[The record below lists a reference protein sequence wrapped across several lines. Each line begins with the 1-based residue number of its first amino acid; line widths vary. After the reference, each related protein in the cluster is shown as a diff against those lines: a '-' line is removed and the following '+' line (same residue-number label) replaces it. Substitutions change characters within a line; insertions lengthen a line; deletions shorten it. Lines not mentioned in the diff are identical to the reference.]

1 MAFHANDLPGM
12 SVRRPYLA
20 AVLNLLIIVA
30 GISAILGVEVR
41 ELPDIDRPVVSVRAN
56 YPGGTPESVD
66 AEITSVVEGAVA
78 RVNGIKTVRSS
89 SEEDNFRIHLTF
101 APNINLVDAAN
112 DVREAVSRAAR
123 QLPDGVEQLTVIKAD
138 ADANPILRLAVSS
151 TQFPIEELSRIVE
164 DKIVT
169 KLIAIDGI
177 ADVTTFG
184 DRKRVMRV
192 QVDPLR
198 LASYRLAVADV
209 VRVLEKAHTDVPA
222 GSFKTDEQ
230 AVLVRADASART
242 PAAIKKLIISGAVRI
257 GDVADVFFAPKEK
270 ISLVRLNGR
279 EVINLG
285 VIRQAK
291 SNTVEIATAVK
302 KVVAGLNQ
310 RLDGINITVTSDD
323 SLFVEGAI
331 REVLISLLLAIL
343 IVVAVISIFIGQV
356 RTALIPAVAIP
367 VALIGTVAA
376 IWLLGFSIN
385 LVTLLALV
393 LAAGL
398 VVDDSIVVLENIQ
411 RLRSEG
417 VEPQAA
423 AVIGTRQ
430 VFFAVIATTATLIC
444 VFLPISFLPSDAGR
458 LFREFGFVLAVTV
471 CISSFV
477 ALTLVPMLAARL
489 QGTQGTQRGLLKFR
503 FLDRIGNGLQR
514 AYVAILDRVLSA
526 PLVFVAICC
535 LAIVGAA
542 ITYPKLGEELLPSED
557 RGRLTVWLVGPDGVG
572 LRYTDRQ
579 VERVEKVMQPL
590 IDDGVVKD
598 LFTISGRY
606 DINRG
611 YILAPLVPW
620 SERTVTQQQ
629 LEAKLRKQLGKIPG
643 ARARSYGGNSL
654 GLRGAGRGI
663 RFALT
668 GSDYNVLATQARK
681 LVERL
686 EKDAPEVRNFRVE
699 FRATQPQLAVVIDR
713 RKASDLGVTIDDLSA
728 TLRALVDR
736 TEVGEITIGDRNVPI
751 MLSAT
756 AGSVTS
762 PSDLRSL
769 YVRGADDTMVSLAHL
784 ISFSER
790 GVPAELDRHGQ
801 SRAVE
806 IFADQAEG
814 YSLRDGVRGI
824 ERVAKQALPPE
835 VGLLFLRQAATLNE
849 TSNDLQITFIVATI
863 IVFMVLVAQFESMMS
878 ATVVLLTIPFGVCA
892 AIFALAL
899 TGTTINIYSQIG
911 VLMLIGIMAKNSIL
925 MVEFADQLRDQ
936 GRDVLAAT
944 RDAATLRVRPIV
956 MTMVSTVLAGL
967 PLIFGG
973 GPGAEARASIGWV
986 VFGGLGMAAVFT
998 LFLTPAV
1005 YVLLARLVR
1014 PRNDVEQQLEREM
1027 RAAEVTLGEKHQ
1039 PAE

>member
-1 MAFHANDLPGM
+1 MAFRANDLPGM

-30 GISAILGVEVR
+30 GISATLGVEVR

-56 YPGGTPESVD
+56 YPGGTPESID
-66 AEITSVVEGAVA
+66 AELTSVVEGAVA
-78 RVNGIKTVRSS
+78 RVNGITNVRSS
-89 SEEDNFRIHLTF
+89 SEEDNFRIHMTF

-112 DVREAVSRAAR
+112 DVREAVSRIAR
-123 QLPDGVEQLTVIKAD
+123 RLPAGVENLTVIKAD
-138 ADANPILRLAVSS
+138 ADANPIMRIAVSS
-151 TQFPIEELSRIVE
+151 SRYAIEDLSRIVE
-164 DKIVT
+164 DKIIT

-177 ADVTTFG
+177 ADVTKFG
-184 DRKRVMRV
+184 DRTRVLRV
-192 QVDPLR
+192 LLDPLR
-198 LASYRLAVADV
+198 LASYRLSVADV
-209 VRVLEKAHTDVPA
+209 AKVLKNAHRNVPV
-222 GSFKTDEQ
+222 GSFKSDEQ
-230 AVLVRADASART
+230 AVMVRAEASALS
-242 PAAIKKLIISGAVRI
+242 PEAIKKLIISGDVRI
-257 GDVADVFFAPKEK
+257 GDVADVFFAPKERT
-270 ISLVRLNGR
+270 SLVRLNGR

-302 KVVAGLNQ
+302 KVVGRLNN
-310 RLDGINITVTSDD
+310 RLNGIKITVTSDD
-323 SLFVEGAI
+323 SLFVEGAV
-331 REVLISLLLAIL
+331 REVLISLGLAVL
-343 IVVAVISIFIGQV
+343 IVVAVISIFIGQF

-411 RLRSEG
+411 RLRADG

-444 VFLPISFLPSDAGR
+444 VFLPISFLPSAAGR

-471 CISSFV
+471 GISSFV
-477 ALTLVPMLAARL
+477 ALTLVPMLAARMGSSSRGILSFAFISRAGRWL
-489 QGTQGTQRGLLKFR
+489 QSS
-503 FLDRIGNGLQR
+503 
-514 AYVAILDRVLSA
+514 YVAVLDRVLQA
-526 PLVFVAICC
+526 PIVFIAICS

-542 ITYPKLGEELLPSED
+542 ITYPKLGEELLPPED

-572 LRYTDRQ
+572 LQYTDRQ
-579 VERVEKVMQPL
+579 VERVEKIMQPL
-590 IDDGVVKD
+590 IDKGIVKD
-598 LFTISGRY
+598 LFTIAGRY

-611 YILAPLVPW
+611 YVLAPLAPW
-620 SERTVTQQQ
+620 SERSVTQQQ
-629 LEAKLRKQLGKIPG
+629 LEAKLRRQLGSIAG
-643 ARARSYGGNSL
+643 ARARPYGGNSL
-654 GLRGAGRGI
+654 GLRGAGRGV

-668 GSDYNVLATQARK
+668 GSDYDLLAKEAHRF
-681 LVERL
+681 VEKL
-686 EKDAPEVRNFRVE
+686 EKQAPEVRNFRVE
-699 FRATQPQLAVVIDR
+699 FRNTQPQLAVTIDR
-713 RKASDLGVTIDDLSA
+713 RKASELGVTIEDLSA
-728 TLRALVDR
+728 TLRSLVDKS
-736 TEVGEITIGDRNVPI
+736 EVGELTVGDRNIPI
-751 MLSAT
+751 MLQAT
-756 AGSVTS
+756 AGAVTS

-769 YVRGADDTMVSLAHL
+769 YVKGSDDRMVSLAQL

-806 IFADQAEG
+806 IFADTAEG
-814 YSLRDGVRGI
+814 FSLRDGVRAI
-824 ERVAKQALPPE
+824 ERVSKSALPPE

-878 ATVVLLTIPFGVCA
+878 ATVVLLTVPFGVCA

-911 VLMLIGIMAKNSIL
+911 ILMLIGIMAKNSIL
-925 MVEFADQLRDQ
+925 MVEFADQLRESGQ
-936 GRDVLAAT
+936 DVYDAT
-944 RDAATLRVRPIV
+944 RNAAIVRVRPII

-986 VFGGLGMAAVFT
+986 IFGGLGMAAVFT

-1005 YVLLARLVR
+1005 YVLLARLAR
-1014 PRNDVEQQLEREM
+1014 PRNDAEVQLEREM
-1027 RAAEVTLGEKHQ
+1027 LAADEILNNHRV

>member
-1 MAFHANDLPGM
+1 MSIRANDLPGM

-30 GISAILGVEVR
+30 GISAVLGVEVR

-56 YPGGTPESVD
+56 FPGGTPESLD

-78 RVNGIKTVRSS
+78 RVNGIKNVRSS
-89 SEEDNFRIHLTF
+89 SEEDNFRIHISF

-112 DVREAVSRAAR
+112 DVREAVSRISR
-123 QLPDGVEQLTVIKAD
+123 RLPDGVENLAVIKAD
-138 ADANPILRLAVSS
+138 SDARPIVRLAVSS
-151 TQFPIEELSRIVE
+151 TRYAIEDLSRIV
-164 DKIVT
+164 DDQIVT
-169 KLIAIDGI
+169 RLIAIDGV
-177 ADVTTFG
+177 ADVAKFG
-184 DRKRVMRV
+184 ARNRVIRV
-192 QVDPLR
+192 QLNPLH
-198 LASYRLAVADV
+198 LASYRLSVSDV
-209 VRVLEKAHTDVPA
+209 TKVLEGAHRNVPA
-222 GSFKTDEQ
+222 GSFKSQEQ
-230 AVLVRADASART
+230 SVLVRADASART
-242 PAAIKKLIISGAVRI
+242 PEAIKKLIISGDVSI
-257 GDVADVFFAPKEK
+257 GDVADVFFAPKERTN
-270 ISLVRLNGR
+270 LVRLNGR
-279 EVINLG
+279 DVINLG
-285 VIRQAK
+285 IIRQAK
-291 SNTVEIATAVK
+291 SNTVEIARGVKAAV
-302 KVVAGLNQ
+302 ARLNEQ
-310 RLDGINITVTSDD
+310 IDGVRIAVTSDD

-331 REVLISLLLAIL
+331 REVLISLSLAVL
-343 IVVAVISIFIGQV
+343 IVVTVIAIFIGQL
-356 RTALIPAVAIP
+356 RTALIPAIAIP

-398 VVDDSIVVLENIQ
+398 VVDDSIVVLENIE
-411 RLRSEG
+411 RLRVEG

-430 VFFAVIATTATLIC
+430 VFFAVFATTVTLIC
-444 VFLPISFLPSDAGR
+444 VFIPISFLPSDAGR

-471 CISSFV
+471 GISSFV

-489 QGTQGTQRGLLKFR
+489 RSKSDTASRPGLLV
-503 FLDRIGNGLQR
+503 RIGQFLR
-514 AYVAILDRVLSA
+514 SCYVAMLDRVLQA
-526 PLVFVAICC
+526 PLIFIALCC
-535 LAIVGAA
+535 LVIVGAA
-542 ITYPKLGEELLPSED
+542 ITYPKLGEELLPAED

-572 LRYTDRQ
+572 LQYTDRQ
-579 VERVEKVMQPL
+579 VERVEKIMQPL
-590 IDDGVVKD
+590 IERGLVRDM
-598 LFTISGRY
+598 FSIAGRY

-611 YILAPLVPW
+611 FVLAPLIPW

-629 LEAKLRKQLGKIPG
+629 LQKELRGKLRKIPG

-663 RFALT
+663 RFAVT
-668 GSDYNVLATQARK
+668 GSDYDVLAKEARK
-681 LVERL
+681 LVQRL
-686 EKDAPEVRNFRVE
+686 EKDAPEIQNLRVE

-713 RKASDLGVTIDDLSA
+713 RKASELGVTIDDLSA
-728 TLRALVDR
+728 TLRALVDKS
-736 TEVGEITIGDRNVPI
+736 EVSEITVGDRNIPI
-751 MLSAT
+751 MLQAT
-756 AGSVTS
+756 AGAVTS

-769 YVRGADDTMVSLAHL
+769 YVRGEGDTMVSLAQL
-784 ISFSER
+784 IRFSER

-814 YSLRDGVRGI
+814 SSLRDGVRAI
-824 ERVAKQALPPE
+824 ERVAKAALPPDI
-835 VGLLFLRQAATLNE
+835 GLLFLRQAAALNE
-849 TSNDLQITFIVATI
+849 TSNDLQLTFIIATL
-863 IVFMVLVAQFESMMS
+863 IVFLVLVAQFESLMS

-892 AIFALAL
+892 AIFALAM

-925 MVEFADQLRDQ
+925 MVEFADQLRER
-936 GRDVLAAT
+936 GESVAEAT
-944 RDAATLRVRPIV
+944 RNAALIRVRPIV

-967 PLIFGG
+967 PLILGG
-973 GPGAEARASIGWV
+973 GPGAEARHSIGWV

-1005 YVLLARLVR
+1005 YSLLAPLVR
-1014 PRNDVEQQLEREM
+1014 PRNDAENRLGREM
-1027 RAAEVTLGEKHQ
+1027 EAAEAVLGVRHGK

>member
-1 MAFHANDLPGM
+1 M

-41 ELPDIDRPVVSVRAN
+41 ELPDIDRPVVSVRGN

-78 RVNGIKTVRSS
+78 RVNGIKNVRSS
-89 SEEDNFRIHLTF
+89 SEEDNFRIFIQF
-101 APNINLVDAAN
+101 APNVDLIDAAN

-138 ADANPILRLAVSS
+138 ADASPIMRLAVSS
-151 TQFPIEELSRIVE
+151 TRYPIEELSRLVE
-164 DKIVT
+164 DVVIT
-169 KLIAIDGI
+169 KLIAINGV

-184 DRKRVMRV
+184 DRERVLRV
-192 QVDPLR
+192 LVDPLR
-198 LASYRLAVADV
+198 LASYRLSVADV
-209 VRVLEKAHTDVPA
+209 ARVLRTAHRDVPA
-222 GSFKTDEQ
+222 GSFKSDEQ

-242 PAAIKKLIISGAVRI
+242 PAAIKKLIVSGNVRI

-279 EVINLG
+279 EVVNLG
-285 VIRQAK
+285 IVRQAK

-302 KVVAGLNQ
+302 QVVAGLNR
-310 RLDGINITVTSDD
+310 RLEGVTITVTSDD
-323 SLFVEGAI
+323 SLFVKGAI
-331 REVLISLLLAIL
+331 REVLFSLLLAVM
-343 IVVAVISIFIGQV
+343 IVTAVISLFIGQL
-356 RTALIPAVAIP
+356 RTALIPAIAIP

-398 VVDDSIVVLENIQ
+398 VVDDSIVVLENTQ
-411 RLRSEG
+411 RLRAEG

-430 VFFAVIATTATLIC
+430 VFFAVMATTATLVC

-458 LFREFGFVLAVTV
+458 LFREFGAVLAVTV

-477 ALTLVPMLAARL
+477 ALTLVPMLVSRL
-489 QGTQGTQRGLLKFR
+489 KHSEGGLLR
-503 FLDRIGNGLQR
+503 FALLDRVGGALRRTYI
-514 AYVAILDRVLSA
+514 AVLDRVLGA
-526 PLVFVAICC
+526 PIVFMALCC
-535 LAIVGAA
+535 LAIIGAA
-542 ITYPKLGEELLPSED
+542 ITYPKLGEELLPAED

-572 LRYTDRQ
+572 LQYTDRQ
-579 VERVEKVMQPL
+579 VERVEAVLRPL
-590 IDDGVVKD
+590 VDDGVVSD
-598 LFTISGRY
+598 LFTIAGRY

-629 LEAKLRKQLGKIPG
+629 LQAKLRPELNKIPG

-668 GSDYNVLATQARK
+668 GNDYDLLAKEARTF
-681 LVERL
+681 VERL
-686 EKDAPEVRNFRVE
+686 EKDAPEVRNLRVE
-699 FRATQPQLAVVIDR
+699 FRATQPQLSVVIDR
-713 RKASDLGVTIDDLSA
+713 RRASDLGVTIEDLSE

-736 TEVGEITIGDRNVPI
+736 TEVAEITVGDRNIPV
-751 MLSAT
+751 MLQAT

-769 YVRGADDTMVSLAHL
+769 YVRGANDSMVSLAHL
-784 ISFSER
+784 ITFSER

-814 YSLRDGVRGI
+814 FSLRDGVRAI
-824 ERVAKQALPPE
+824 ERVARQSLPDD
-835 VGLLFLRQAATLNE
+835 VSLLFLRQAAALNE

-863 IVFMVLVAQFESMMS
+863 IVFLVLVAQFESMMS

-892 AIFALAL
+892 AIFALAM

-925 MVEFADQLRDQ
+925 VVEFADQLREA
-936 GRDVLAAT
+936 GKDVLTAT
-944 RDAATLRVRPIV
+944 RDAAIVRMRPIV

-967 PLIFGG
+967 PLIFGS

-998 LFLTPAV
+998 LFLTPAI
-1005 YVLLARLVR
+1005 YSLLAPLVR
-1014 PRNDVEQQLEREM
+1014 PRNAAEQQLQREM
-1027 RAAEVTLGEKHQ
+1027 QAAETVLDGSRRT

>member
-66 AEITSVVEGAVA
+66 AEITSVVESAVA

-89 SEEDNFRIHLTF
+89 SEEDNFRIHIVF
-101 APNINLVDAAN
+101 APNIDLVDAAN

-123 QLPDGVEQLTVIKAD
+123 QLPDGVEQLTVVKAD
-138 ADANPILRLAVSS
+138 ADANPILRLAVAS
-151 TQFPIEELSRIVE
+151 TQFPIEDLSRIVE
-164 DKIVT
+164 DKIIP
-169 KLIAIDGI
+169 KLIAIDGV
-177 ADVTTFG
+177 ADITTFG

-192 QVDPLR
+192 QIDPLR

-209 VRVLEKAHTDVPA
+209 AKVLQKAHTDVPA
-222 GSFKTDEQ
+222 GSFKSDEQ

-242 PAAIKKLIISGAVRI
+242 PAAIKKLIISGDVRI

-270 ISLVRLNGR
+270 VSLVRLNGR

-285 VIRQAK
+285 IIRQAK

-302 KVVAGLNQ
+302 AVAAGLNQ
-310 RLDGINITVTSDD
+310 RLDGITLTVTSDD
-323 SLFVEGAI
+323 SLFVKGAI
-331 REVLISLLLAIL
+331 REVLISLALAIF
-343 IVVAVISIFIGQV
+343 IVVGVISIFIGQV

-398 VVDDSIVVLENIQ
+398 VVDDSIVVLENVQ

-430 VFFAVIATTATLIC
+430 VFFAVVATTATLIC

-471 CISSFV
+471 AISSFV

-489 QGTQGTQRGLLKFR
+489 QGAGGGLLKFK

-514 AYVAILDRVLSA
+514 AYAAILDRVLSA
-526 PLVFVAICC
+526 PLVFIAICC

-598 LFTISGRY
+598 LFTIAGRY

-629 LEAKLRKQLGKIPG
+629 LQAKLRPQLNKIPG

-668 GSDYNVLATQARK
+668 GSDYDMLAVQARK

-713 RKASDLGVTIDDLSA
+713 RKASDLGVTINDLSA

-736 TEVGEITIGDRNVPI
+736 TEVGEITVGDRNIPI

-824 ERVAKQALPPE
+824 ERVAKQTLPPE

-849 TSNDLQITFIVATI
+849 TSNDLQITFIIATI
-863 IVFMVLVAQFESMMS
+863 IVFMVLVAQFESLMS
-878 ATVVLLTIPFGVCA
+878 ATVVLLTVPFGVCA
-892 AIFALAL
+892 AIFALAM

-925 MVEFADQLRDQ
+925 MVEFADQLRDNGQ
-936 GRDVLAAT
+936 DVPTAT
-944 RDAATLRVRPIV
+944 RNAATLRVRPIV

-1005 YVLLARLVR
+1005 YVLLARFVR
-1014 PRNDVEQQLEREM
+1014 PRSNAEQQLDREM
-1027 RAAEVTLGEKHQ
+1027 RGAEAVLGNGRQ